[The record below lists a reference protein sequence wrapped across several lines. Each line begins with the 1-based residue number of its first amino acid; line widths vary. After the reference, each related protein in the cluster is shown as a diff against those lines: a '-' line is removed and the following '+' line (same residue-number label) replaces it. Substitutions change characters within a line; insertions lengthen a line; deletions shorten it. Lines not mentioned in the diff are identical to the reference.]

1 MTVEFARSWPT
12 LFMTVS
18 TAIAD
23 SPLRQACTLEIRVQA
38 GGLAAQSVNIL
49 FSSMPPSLAAPRARL
64 AWRLR
69 DFATNR
75 HE

>member
-1 MTVEFARSWPT
+1 MSA
-12 LFMTVS
+12 S

-23 SPLRQACTLEIRVQA
+23 SPLRRACTRFPGVQA

-49 FSSMPPSLAAPRARL
+49 FKDARFLAAPRARL

-69 DFATNR
+69 DFATNH

>member
-1 MTVEFARSWPT
+1 
-12 LFMTVS
+12 MTVS

-23 SPLRQACTLEIRVQA
+23 SPLRQACTRISGVQA
-38 GGLAAQSVNIL
+38 GGLAAH
-49 FSSMPPSLAAPRARL
+49 L